1 MVKNKLAERQVRER
15 GWLLDGYPRSGE
27 QAEAIEREGIRPD
40 VFLLI
45 NVPDELL
52 VDRVVG
58 RRRCVCLWG
67 GGARRRDWGGTL
79 APVPCMRSVWS
90 ERLINTCVLPCPA

>member
-1 MVKNKLAERQVRER
+1 MVKNKLAEPEVQQR

-45 NVPDELL
+45 NVRAALYTF
-52 VDRVVG
+52 
-58 RRRCVCLWG
+58 VCLFFSIEGEGRGSLFRSAWCSRSERG
-67 GGARRRDWGGTL
+67 GSGGA
-79 APVPCMRSVWS
+79 
-90 ERLINTCVLPCPA
+90 PCPPPALPLL

>member
-67 GGARRRDWGGTL
+67 GGRGGGIGGG
-79 APVPCMRSVWS
+79 
-90 ERLINTCVLPCPA
+90 RLPQFHA